1 MYITGEAVTRRIAEI
16 AKEADARSGHTVS
29 YEEYIAIPYVGQIIL
44 RFNLN
49 RETFT
54 PDDLDRYEQMLAEI
68 AGDEFLVDFMGSVYR
83 KAGVDFASVW
93 DRLAD
98 MRETYAGETI
108 PPSVHSS
115 GIAADVKTLLNLA
128 GIDENRQAW
137 EIQVDG
143 DEYTLL
149 LFGEEGKTL
158 ARLEEPLKL
167 TVAET
172 RQAHCEGLIRATAY
186 CRRNG
191 ISLVRILLQE

>member
-1 MYITGEAVTRRIAEI
+1 M
-16 AKEADARSGHTVS
+16 
-29 YEEYIAIPYVGQIIL
+29 IIFL
-44 RFNLN
+44 PSKWKKFK
-49 RETFT
+49 FSFF
-54 PDDLDRYEQMLAEI
+54 PD
-68 AGDEFLVDFMGSVYR
+68 
-83 KAGVDFASVW
+83 
-93 DRLAD
+93 
-98 MRETYAGETI
+98 TI
-108 PPSVHSS
+108 KQHINIK
-115 GIAADVKTLLNLA
+115 GA

-158 ARLEEPLKL
+158 AQLDQPLKL

-172 RQAHCEGLIRATAY
+172 RQAPCEGLIRATAY